1 MGTIDI
7 VILACFLP
15 AIFIGLKNGL
25 IRQLVG
31 LAVVILGIWLS
42 VRFSDVVSAWITA
55 AKITTEPFWAK
66 AISFVLIFV
75 AVALVLNLVGKLL
88 EKVLDIA
95 MLGWLNRLLGM
106 VVAIATGALVIG
118 TLVYLVN
125 SANSLL
131 GFIPQEQIDQSKF
144 FKPLLELVQ
153 TVFPYLKQLF

>member
-42 VRFSDVVSAWITA
+42 VRFSDVVSVWLIA

-75 AVALVLNLVGKLL
+75 AVALVLNLIGKLL

>member
-31 LAVVILGIWLS
+31 LAVVILGIWLA
-42 VRFSDVVSAWITA
+42 VRFSDVVAAWLTA
-55 AKITTEPFWAK
+55 AKITLEPFWAK
-66 AISFVLIFV
+66 ALSFVLIFV

-106 VVAIATGALVIG
+106 VVGIATGALIIG
-118 TLVYLVN
+118 TLIYLVN
-125 SANSLL
+125 SANSLI
-131 GFIPQEQIDQSKF
+131 GFIPEEQIEQSRF
-144 FKPLLELVQ
+144 YKPLLELVQ
-153 TVFPYLKQLF
+153 QVFPYLKSLF

>member
-25 IRQLVG
+25 IRQLVA
-31 LAVVILGIWLS
+31 LAVVVLGIWLA
-42 VRFSDVVSAWITA
+42 VRFSDVVAAWITA

-66 AISFVLIFV
+66 TLSFVLVFV

-118 TLVYLVN
+118 TLIYLVN
-125 SANSLL
+125 SANSLI
-131 GFIPQEQIDQSKF
+131 GFIPEEQIEQSRF
-144 FKPLLELVQ
+144 YKPLLTLVQ
-153 TVFPYLKQLF
+153 QVFPYLKTLF

>member
-15 AIFIGLKNGL
+15 AVIIGLKNGF
-25 IRQLVG
+25 IRQLVA

-42 VRFSDVVSAWITA
+42 VHFSDAVSAWLIT

-66 AISFVLIFV
+66 AISFAVIFI
-75 AVALVLNLVGKLL
+75 AAALVLNLVGKLL

-95 MLGWLNRLLGM
+95 MLGWLNRLLGL
-106 VVAIATGALVIG
+106 VVALATAALVIG
-118 TLVYLVN
+118 TVIYLVD

-131 GFIPQEQIDQSKF
+131 EFIPKEQLEQSRF
-144 FKPLLELVQ
+144 YKPLLELVQ
-153 TVFPYLKQLF
+153 RVFPILKSFF